1 MKKNKI
7 FILFISLS
15 IILYVILKF
24 QGFDNLFMQIWS
36 CINILLILINSENI
50 FKITESKMR
59 LFKCF
64 IIVLLILKII
74 AIIEYII
81 ITF

>member
-1 MKKNKI
+1 M
-7 FILFISLS
+7 
-15 IILYVILKF
+15 ILKF

-59 LFKCF
+59 LFECF